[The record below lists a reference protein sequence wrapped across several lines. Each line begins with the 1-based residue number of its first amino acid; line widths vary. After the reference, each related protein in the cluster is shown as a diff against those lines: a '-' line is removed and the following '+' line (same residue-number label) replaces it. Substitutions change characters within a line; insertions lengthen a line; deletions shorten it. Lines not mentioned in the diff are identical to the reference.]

1 MFSALDILERFFVVV
16 VVVVSYCHLQ
26 VATTEEGLEYVGVGG
41 K

>member
-1 MFSALDILERFFVVV
+1 MFSALDILERFFVV